1 MDENSSGI
9 FFSSYLCIV
18 NQTFISL
25 FDGAII
31 FFLINKS
38 KQSNHVNLFF
48 IQSLEISFLAIYQ
61 WFMGREV
68 CQMIQSIA
76 ISMTFALVGLMI
88 YLIYLDRTGRL

>member
-31 FFLINKS
+31 FFLINNLN
-38 KQSNHVNLFF
+38 QSNHVNLFF
-48 IQSLEISFLAIYQ
+48 IQNLEIFILPVCQRCLRQTRNLMQTLAI
-61 WFMGREV
+61 M
-68 CQMIQSIA
+68 
-76 ISMTFALVGLMI
+76 MTFALVGLMI

>member
-1 MDENSSGI
+1 MDENSSGM

-31 FFLINKS
+31 FFLINNLN
-38 KQSNHVNLFF
+38 QSNHVNLFF
-48 IQSLEISFLAIYQ
+48 IQNLETFILPVCQRCLRQKRNLMQTLAI
-61 WFMGREV
+61 M
-68 CQMIQSIA
+68 
-76 ISMTFALVGLMI
+76 MTFALVGLMV

>member
-31 FFLINKS
+31 FFLINNLN
-38 KQSNHVNLFF
+38 QSNHVNLFF
-48 IQSLEISFLAIYQ
+48 IQSLEIFILPVCQRCLRQKRNLMQTLAI
-61 WFMGREV
+61 M
-68 CQMIQSIA
+68 
-76 ISMTFALVGLMI
+76 MTFALVGLTV